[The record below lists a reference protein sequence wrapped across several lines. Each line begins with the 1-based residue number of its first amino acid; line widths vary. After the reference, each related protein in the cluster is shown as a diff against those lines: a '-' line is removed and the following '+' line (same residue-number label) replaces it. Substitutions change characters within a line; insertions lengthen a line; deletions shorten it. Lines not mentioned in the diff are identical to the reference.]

1 VRLPVPCLALL
12 ATGLIGC
19 AAPVAPV
26 VVRAVPM
33 PADAPAAMAAPAS
46 VTQQGAPADSLPLV
60 AADEV
65 SRRTA
70 ELFGAAGTIADS
82 AEDSD
87 DAPPAPSWDIEVRSY
102 ETLSRVEHFVRMFSG
117 PSRDRISDRLSRGTM
132 YEPMIRQALRD
143 GGLPEDM
150 YFLAL
155 IESGFDPNAY
165 SRAAAVGMWQFM
177 ATTARGVG
185 LRVDWWIDE
194 RRDPVRSTHAAVRF
208 LRELNGQF
216 GSMYLA
222 AAAYNGGPGRIAR
235 GLTRYAGDL
244 NGSEGDDRFFA
255 LAEKD
260 YLPAET
266 RDYVPQLIAA
276 ALVGK
281 DPSRYDVTIEPR
293 APLTYDSVRVPAL
306 TPLSAVAAAAG
317 ATVGEIRQLN
327 PHILR
332 GLVPAGTPL
341 ELRIPAGSA
350 GRFAAAFDSL
360 PVAERV
366 GARTVRSKTGQTM
379 ATIARDAGITTAQ
392 LGWYNP
398 SVRRAANGRLVAGQ
412 TIMVPTRA
420 TVAAAADVPDPAI
433 ERYGTTVVGA
443 RSHVV
448 KSGDTLGAIAI
459 RYGTTVAALRSA
471 NKLKR
476 DIIVPGQRLVIPGR

>member
-1 VRLPVPCLALL
+1 VRHPVPCLIVL
-12 ATGLIGC
+12 AAGLVGC
-19 AAPVAPV
+19 TTPAPM
-26 VVRAVPM
+26 VVRVVPLPAEASPAGAAGAV
-33 PADAPAAMAAPAS
+33 
-46 VTQQGAPADSLPLV
+46 QQGAPADSSPLLV

-70 ELFGAAGTIADS
+70 ELFGATAVPDPV
-82 AEDSD
+82 EDSD
-87 DAPPAPSWDIEVRSY
+87 APPPAPSWDIEVRSY
-102 ETLSRVEHFVRMFSG
+102 ETLSRVEHFVRLFSG
-117 PSRDRISDRLSRGTM
+117 SARERISDRLSRGTA
-132 YEPMIRQALRD
+132 YEPMIRQALRE

-150 YFLAL
+150 YYLAL

-244 NGSEGDDRFFA
+244 DGTEGDDLFFA

-260 YLPAET
+260 YLHAET

-281 DPSRYDVTIEPR
+281 DPSRYDMEIVPR
-293 APLTYDSVRVPAL
+293 APFAYDSVRVAPL
-306 TPLSAVAAAAG
+306 TPLSAIASASG

-327 PHILR
+327 PQVLR
-332 GLVPAGTPL
+332 GLVPAGAPL
-341 ELRIPAGSA
+341 VLRIPAGSA
-350 GRFAAAFDSL
+350 GHFAAAFDSL
-360 PVAERV
+360 PEMERV
-366 GARTVRSKTGQTM
+366 GARVVRSKAGQTM
-379 ATIARDAGITTAQ
+379 ATIAREAGITATQ

-398 SVRRAANGRLVAGQ
+398 SVRRGTSGRLVAGQ
-412 TIMVPTRA
+412 NIMIPTRA
-420 TVAAAADVPDPAI
+420 TVAAAVDVPDPAI

-448 KSGDTLGAIAI
+448 KAGDTLGAIAI

-471 NKLKR
+471 NKLTR